1 MLKLYIE
8 KRLASFTLRT
18 ELETDGANLALLGA
32 SGSGKSMTLKCI
44 AGIERP
50 DRGHIELDG
59 RVLFDSERHIDLPPQ
74 QRRVGYLFQNYALFP
89 NMTARQNILCGVR
102 SGTRAE
108 KRRRAD
114 AFIRRFRLE
123 GLENRL
129 PSQLSGGQQQRV
141 ALARIL
147 ASEPQAILL
156 DEPLSALDTFLR
168 WRLELELTELLADF
182 SGVILWVTHDLG
194 ECRRNC
200 PRVCVMENGRSS
212 PILATEQLLRCPQT
226 PAQARL
232 IGCRNFYKLENG
244 YAPELGLHFA
254 EKTAHAVAIPQ
265 SAVRMGTQLP
275 CRVLRTVD
283 DPTGP
288 MVLLRPVG
296 APESA
301 PPLCAQISAAPGAAC
316 CVDIDEET
324 VFFFHA

>member
-316 CVDIDEET
+316 CVDIDEKK
-324 VFFFHA
+324 VFFFQA

>member
-1 MLKLYIE
+1 MLKLRIE
-8 KRLASFTLRT
+8 KRLGSFTLRT

-102 SGTRAE
+102 TGTRAE

-114 AFIRRFRLE
+114 ALIRRFRLE

-147 ASEPQAILL
+147 ASDPQAILL
-156 DEPLSALDTFLR
+156 DEPLSALDSFLR
-168 WRLELELTELLADF
+168 WRLELELTELLTGF
-182 SGVILWVTHDLG
+182 PGVILWVTHDLG

-254 EKTAHAVAIPQ
+254 EKTAYAVAFPQ

-296 APESA
+296 APEYA

-324 VFFFHA
+324 VFFFHT